1 MAQIT
6 CKNLAVGY
14 GGQAVLKNLSFSV
27 QRGDCLYILGEN
39 GCGKTTLMK
48 TLLRLLPPVGG
59 SVELSDGLSP
69 NDIGYLPQQTLIQPD
84 FPASVSEIVLS
95 GCQNRCGLRPFY
107 SKAEKALAHNAMAKT
122 DVLSLAG
129 RCYRELS
136 GGQQQRVLL
145 ARALCAAR
153 KVLVLDEPV
162 SGLDSQAAANLYQ
175 LIQELHREEGVTVLV
190 ISHDL
195 SAAVQS
201 ATHILYL
208 GHSTFFGT
216 RQEFLRS
223 PQWSALKGVR
233 NP

>member
-1 MAQIT
+1 
-6 CKNLAVGY
+6 
-14 GGQAVLKNLSFSV
+14 
-27 QRGDCLYILGEN
+27 
-39 GCGKTTLMK
+39 
-48 TLLRLLPPVGG
+48 
-59 SVELSDGLSP
+59 
-69 NDIGYLPQQTLIQPD
+69 
-84 FPASVSEIVLS
+84 
-95 GCQNRCGLRPFY
+95 
-107 SKAEKALAHNAMAKT
+107 MAKT